1 MSLSVGIVGL
11 PNVGKSTLFNA
22 LTEKAV
28 PSENF
33 PFCTVDPSVGVVAVP
48 DNRLTKLGEFSRS
61 ENVIPTAIEFVDIAG
76 LVSGAAEGEGLG
88 NQFLANIR
96 EVDAIAH
103 VVRVFDDPG
112 VHHVAGRVD
121 PMEDINTIN
130 YELALAD
137 MQTLAK
143 RKQTVERETKR
154 GSSDALIESELIT
167 RLEHTLNAGGRATD
181 LELSDKER
189 EILKGLH
196 LLTAKPVL
204 YVLNKKGGGHNFDE
218 LNDERNARLQNYL
231 TERGEYFVF
240 VDAGVEQDLTGLAGE
255 DKHEFRRE
263 YGYSDDGLNALIRT
277 AYDLLD
283 LLTFFT
289 TGEKETRA
297 WTTHTGAT
305 APEAG
310 RAIHSD
316 FHDKFI
322 RADVIQWHELLNAGS
337 KAAARENGLIRTEGK
352 QYVVQ
357 DGDVIEFKI

>member
-22 LTEKAV
+22 LTEKSV

-48 DNRLTKLGEFSRS
+48 DSRLTKLGEFSRS
-61 ENVIPTAIEFVDIAG
+61 ENVIPTAVEFVDIAG

-96 EVDAIAH
+96 EVDAIVH
-103 VVRVFDDPG
+103 MVRVFDDPN
-112 VHHVAGRVD
+112 VHHISGQVD

-143 RKQTVERETKR
+143 RKDGVERECKR

-167 RLEHTLNAGGRATD
+167 RLEHTLNAGGRAAD
-181 LELSDKER
+181 VSMSEKEQ

-218 LNDERNARLQNYL
+218 LNDERNARLKNYL
-231 TERGEYFVF
+231 TARNEHYVF
-240 VDAGVEQDLTGLAGE
+240 VDAGVEQDLTGLAAE

-263 YGYSDDGLNALIRT
+263 YGYSEDGLDALIRK
-277 AYDLLD
+277 AYDLLG

-297 WTTHTGAT
+297 WTTQTGAT

-316 FHDKFI
+316 FHDNFI
-322 RADVIQWHELLNAGS
+322 RADVIQWQTLLEAGS
-337 KAAARENGLIRTEGK
+337 KAAAREQGAIRTEGK